1 MSNRSARLLEIYE
14 ALLKAYG
21 PQGWWPADSPT
32 EMIIGAILV
41 QHTAWAN
48 VEQAITRL
56 NQAGLLGFRALDETD
71 HAGLASLIRPAGT
84 PTVKAERLKAF
95 AHWLGQHYDYD
106 PRAMADQVDDDLRSQ
121 LLQVKGIGP
130 ETADCIMLYAA
141 GKPAFVVDTYASRV
155 LTRHLLAPKQ
165 ASHQQLRA
173 LVMSNL
179 PPDAA
184 LFNEYHALLVRVGK
198 SHCRK
203 SACCQGCPL
212 DHLQHDPE

>member
-1 MSNRSARLLEIYE
+1 MSNTSARLLEIYE
-14 ALLKAYG
+14 ALLHAYG

-41 QHTAWAN
+41 QHTAWPN
-48 VEQAITRL
+48 VERAIARL
-56 NQAGLLGFRALDETD
+56 DQAGLLDFQALEETE
-71 HAGLASLIRPAGT
+71 HAELASLIRPAGI
-84 PTVKAERLKAF
+84 PKVKAERLKAF
-95 AHWLGQHYDYD
+95 AHWLGRRYHYD
-106 PRAMADQVDDDLRSQ
+106 PCALADQVDADLRSE

-141 GKPAFVVDTYASRV
+141 GKPAFVLDAYASRV

-165 ASHQQLRA
+165 TSHQQLRN

-198 SHCRK
+198 QHCRK
-203 SACCQGCPL
+203 SADCDGCPL
-212 DHLQHDPE
+212 DHLHHDSE

>member
-1 MSNRSARLLEIYE
+1 MSNTSARLLEIYE

-21 PQGWWPADSPT
+21 PQGWWPADSPA

-48 VEQAITRL
+48 VEQAIRRL
-56 NQAGLLGFRALDETD
+56 NQAGLLDFRALDETE
-71 HAGLASLIRPAGT
+71 HAELASLIRPAGT
-84 PTVKAERLKAF
+84 PKVKAERLKAF
-95 AHWLGQHYDYD
+95 AHWLGRRYDYD
-106 PRAMADQVDDDLRSQ
+106 PGALADQVDEDLRSQ
-121 LLQVKGIGP
+121 LLNVKGIGP

-141 GKPAFVVDTYASRV
+141 GKPAFVVDAYASRL

-179 PPDAA
+179 PPDAV

-198 SHCRK
+198 LHCRK
-203 SACCQGCPL
+203 SACCDGCPL
-212 DHLQHDPE
+212 DHLHHDPE